1 MLALWFIITFIH
13 SSTAGFRISLTGTA
27 LEQRATPSV
36 VKKLKLVGTPTKI
49 YKNTAFISGMFNTAL
64 EVAKFEGAK
73 LKTVSG
79 IRGSIKKAM
88 RDGATPGTFR
98 ASFEDKILMSDLVIC
113 RLWVP
118 VEIKQFY
125 NPVLSLLAPSK
136 GKNSNDEASDEV
148 GDSATGGLN
157 LMRTTR
163 EIRVAEKIPQKV
175 NKDSLYKPIE
185 RKEREFKKLKIPS
198 KLQEALPFKSKP
210 KVQTALNRESYLA
223 KRAVVLDP
231 EERKSR
237 AAVQML
243 ATIKKSKIEKRQ
255 AANSQR
261 QSKKSAEK
269 ERDSTRFADFHK
281 ETKKRKY
288 SEKGKETAA
297 RAKKAAK
304 RGD

>member
-1 MLALWFIITFIH
+1 
-13 SSTAGFRISLTGTA
+13 
-27 LEQRATPSV
+27 
-36 VKKLKLVGTPTKI
+36 
-49 YKNTAFISGMFNTAL
+49 MFNTAL

-88 RDGATPGTFR
+88 RDGSAPGTFR
-98 ASFEDKILMSDLVIC
+98 ASFEDKILMSDIVIC

-125 NPVLSLLAPSK
+125 NPVLSLLAPSTP
-136 GKNSNDEASDEV
+136 ASSKDDAG
-148 GDSATGGLN
+148 GDSAEASGLT

-163 EIRVAEKIPQKV
+163 EMRVAEKVPQKV

-185 RKEREFKKLKIPS
+185 RKERVFKKLKIPS

-210 KVQTALNRESYLA
+210 KLQHALNRESYLA

-231 EERKSR
+231 EEKKSR

-243 ATIKKSKIEKRQ
+243 STIKKSKVEKRQ
-255 AANSQR
+255 AANAKR
-261 QSKKSAEK
+261 MSKKNQDKEK
-269 ERDSTRFADFHK
+269 ESTRFADFHK
-281 ETKKRKY
+281 ENKKRKY
-288 SEKGKETAA
+288 SEKGKEMAA